1 MLDYSLS
8 NNSLTPNEGDCS
20 AQPENVRSYSQEEI
34 LERIGKRG
42 SSITKA
48 DLMSGLEL
56 YNNEVA
62 DIVADGGAVHTPL
75 FNITPSI
82 PGVFN
87 GMADSFDSSRH
98 TVRTNLNPGILLR
111 QAATK
116 IKVRK
121 VQVTDP
127 SPYILEVKDIVSG
140 TTNEILTPGGVV
152 QFRGNRLK
160 FIADRPDNG
169 VFLIDDNNLET
180 RCELIVENKPARII
194 VMLPPVL
201 APGNYKIELR
211 TNYSVGKE
219 AKTLKKG
226 QFSKILTIIM

>member
-8 NNSLTPNEGDCS
+8 GILITSDPNDCS
-20 AQPENVRSYSQEEI
+20 AQPENVRSYSHEEI
-34 LERIGKRG
+34 LERVGKRG
-42 SSITKA
+42 SSLTKA

-75 FNITPSI
+75 FIIAPSI

-87 GMADSFDSSRH
+87 GMADSFDPLRH
-98 TVRTNLNPGILLR
+98 TVKTNLNPGILLR

-127 SPYILEVKDIVSG
+127 SPYISEVKDIVSN
-140 TTNEILTPGGVV
+140 TTNELLTPGGVL
-152 QFRGNRLK
+152 QLRGNRLK
-160 FIADRPDNG
+160 FFADKPDDG
-169 VFLIDDNNLET
+169 VFFIDDNNVET
-180 RCELIVENKPARII
+180 RCEMIVENKPARII
-194 VMLPPVL
+194 VMLPAPL
-201 APGNYKIELR
+201 ASGNYRIELR
-211 TNYSVGKE
+211 TTCNSANKE
-219 AKTLKKG
+219 AKNMKKG
-226 QFSKILTIIM
+226 QFNKILTII